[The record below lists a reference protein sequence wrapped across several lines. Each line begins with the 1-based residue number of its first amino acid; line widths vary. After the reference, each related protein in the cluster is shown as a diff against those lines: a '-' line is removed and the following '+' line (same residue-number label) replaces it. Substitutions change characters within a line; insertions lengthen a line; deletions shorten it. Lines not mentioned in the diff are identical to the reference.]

1 MRWILLVVVIT
12 TCEMALAEDQKPSAE
27 VQKPVAEE
35 QRNPD
40 PWQGLNRVT
49 HRFNSVVDRIVLR
62 PLALGYRAIL
72 PRFVRSG
79 VRHFFDNLDDVD
91 NSVNNFLQ
99 GKPAA
104 GASDLA
110 RVVINT
116 TIGVGGL
123 WDPASKMNL
132 VKHEEDFGQTFSVWG
147 FPRGPYLVL
156 PFLGPSTVTDAVGR
170 PFNELLDPVLYLHP
184 TNHRNRLYL
193 TRVVHGRASLLS
205 AEAAVFGD
213 EYLFYRDAYLQRREY
228 LIKDGKVS
236 DPFADEF

>member
-1 MRWILLVVVIT
+1 MRWILLVVALT
-12 TCEMALAEDQKPSAE
+12 AWQMALAEDRTSPAQDPAPSA
-27 VQKPVAEE
+27 QE
-35 QRNPD
+35 QHNPD

-49 HRFNSVVDRIVLR
+49 HKFNSVADRIVLR

-79 VRHFFDNLDDVD
+79 VRHFFENLDDVN

-110 RVVINT
+110 RVVINS

-123 WDPASKMNL
+123 WDPASRMKL
-132 VKHEEDFGQTFSVWG
+132 VKHEEDFGQTFAVWG
-147 FPRGPYLVL
+147 IPRGPYLVL
-156 PFLGPSTVTDAVGR
+156 PFLGPSTVTDAFGR
-170 PFNELLDPVLYLHP
+170 PFNEVFDPVLYLHP
-184 TNHRNRLYL
+184 IDHRNRLYV
-193 TRVVHGRASLLS
+193 TRVVQLRASLLS
-205 AEAAVFGD
+205 VESAVFGD